1 MCFCPTN
8 RNATK
13 SSELLTKHAFRF
25 NTSTISAAPGHHSL
39 GPAFLSLLPKYPTS
53 QLHWAC
59 RGTRHFSH
67 SQVLF
72 FAMCESQIQWQVYIT
87 EHPKP
92 RVCSISSLLGV
103 CWKPY
108 NFAHS
113 CITVSLLFR
122 VVPNTLNKK
131 QFLPE
136 SKGVT
141 WTWYT
146 NHCLLKQ
153 ERRNP
158 ENNLQFSWRKHHQV
172 VQRGAIPSSSWLSEN
187 HRHDSTL
194 VSWWVLSAFAPT
206 RPIKELFLLTGLLE
220 QADPGN
226 ILKVAS

>member
-1 MCFCPTN
+1 VCFCPTN

-131 QFLPE
+131 QFLSE
-136 SKGVT
+136 SKSCHLNLIHKSLSFVT
-141 WTWYT
+141 GKKESREQYPIQ
-146 NHCLLKQ
+146 LKKASSGGSKRSNSLF
-153 ERRNP
+153 E
-158 ENNLQFSWRKHHQV
+158 LAIRKPQT
-172 VQRGAIPSSSWLSEN
+172 Q
-187 HRHDSTL
+187 
-194 VSWWVLSAFAPT
+194 
-206 RPIKELFLLTGLLE
+206 
-220 QADPGN
+220 
-226 ILKVAS
+226 